1 MAWCALSATDSCGGG
16 LLQGLS
22 VAEYERKKEEVA
34 DGLVARL
41 ERHLPGLDSA
51 TLFREA
57 CAPLFRES

>member
-1 MAWCALSATDSCGGG
+1 MAWCAVSATESGGGG
-16 LLQGLS
+16 LWQGLS

-57 CAPLFRES
+57 SAPLHRVF